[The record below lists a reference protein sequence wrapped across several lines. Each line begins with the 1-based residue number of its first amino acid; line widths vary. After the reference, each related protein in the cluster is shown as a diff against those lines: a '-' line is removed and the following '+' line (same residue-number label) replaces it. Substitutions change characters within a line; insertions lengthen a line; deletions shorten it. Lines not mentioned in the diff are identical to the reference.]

1 MLQSSP
7 DTEGREAKLF
17 EWYARV
23 VWPIHR
29 IFVRGLSKRC
39 RHCCVSEKYALLN
52 EQRMCKECL
61 HGVTDEHHEAN
72 AHQEEMKQDLDRIL
86 TQARGRG
93 RYDALVLFSGG
104 KDSTLLIHLLK
115 TQYPKLRILAFTFDN
130 GFMSQ
135 TAMDNIQ
142 RIIGQLNIDHI
153 VVRPRVGFCE
163 QVFGYAIAHVG
174 DHGCSGVVDPIDGAL
189 IFDAARHHAA
199 QSKIPLILIGLSPDQ
214 LKQYE
219 NWTSFEADPQFEHS
233 KRTHATIFPIEEL
246 SPGDTSF
253 WWDAT
258 RYPEEDI
265 ARVIYPFVAWRF
277 DEEYIKKKVVE
288 LGFMEQKNTS
298 PLVTNSQLIPLEN
311 VVDIFHLGYSSWEP
325 EFTRMIRGGRA
336 DRRFWRN
343 VFELVEYA
351 SKTGTFISGS
361 VDSMLLRLHLSREEL
376 GIK

>member
-1 MLQSSP
+1 MVQSSL
-7 DTEGREAKLF
+7 DTESREARMF

-23 VWPIHR
+23 AWPIHR
-29 IFVRGLSKRC
+29 LFVRGLSKRC
-39 RHCCVSEKYALLN
+39 RNCCVSERYAPLDGGI
-52 EQRMCKECL
+52 CKECRRA
-61 HGVTDEHHEAN
+61 GASNRSPESID
-72 AHQEEMKQDLDRIL
+72 QEEMKRDMDRIL
-86 TQARGRG
+86 RDARGRG

-115 TQYPKLRILAFTFDN
+115 TQYPTLRILAFTFDN
-130 GFMSQ
+130 GFMSGI
-135 TAMDNIQ
+135 ALDNIE
-142 RIIGQLNIDHI
+142 RIIGKLDVDHI

-163 QVFGYAIAHVG
+163 QVFGYAIAHVENR
-174 DHGCSGVVDPIDGAL
+174 GCSGVVDPIDGAL

-219 NWTSFEADPQFEHS
+219 GWTSFEADPGFEHS
-233 KRTHATIFPIEEL
+233 KRTHATIFPVGDL
-246 SPGDTSF
+246 SPEDTSF

-258 RYPEEDI
+258 LYPKEDI

-288 LGFMEQKNTS
+288 LGFMKQDSVS
-298 PLVTNSQLIPLEN
+298 PLTTNSKLIPLEN
-311 VVDIFHLGYSSWEP
+311 VVDISHLGYSSWEP
-325 EFTRMIRGGRA
+325 EFTRMIRDGRA

-361 VDSMLLRLHLSREEL
+361 VDSMLDRLHLSREDV
-376 GIK
+376 GIR